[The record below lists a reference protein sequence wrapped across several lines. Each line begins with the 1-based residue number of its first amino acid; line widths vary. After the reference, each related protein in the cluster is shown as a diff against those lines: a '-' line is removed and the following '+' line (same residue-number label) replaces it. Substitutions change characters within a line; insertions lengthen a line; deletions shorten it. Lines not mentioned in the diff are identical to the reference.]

1 MVIYAEDKT
10 RVTGERR
17 EKFRE
22 NLDKLLDISGSD
34 GIEQIRREKK
44 RILSSADK
52 ADDIAY
58 YMDQGIAQKRSI
70 RGSGMTF
77 AEKKRRQEKRKE
89 TETKKVHGTSC
100 STIS

>member
-1 MVIYAEDKT
+1 MIYAEDKT

-44 RILSSADK
+44 RILSSAD
-52 ADDIAY
+52 
-58 YMDQGIAQKRSI
+58 
-70 RGSGMTF
+70 
-77 AEKKRRQEKRKE
+77 
-89 TETKKVHGTSC
+89 
-100 STIS
+100 

>member
-1 MVIYAEDKT
+1 MLKFVFFATQIADTRNESFEETITEAKTFWNMARIKTIVVKVCKEKNSPSCGKNGDICRRQDT

-44 RILSSADK
+44 NTVLR
-52 ADDIAY
+52 
-58 YMDQGIAQKRSI
+58 
-70 RGSGMTF
+70 
-77 AEKKRRQEKRKE
+77 
-89 TETKKVHGTSC
+89 
-100 STIS
+100 